1 MKAYVYRL
9 FNKLKFKQ
17 KLVLSYLVVIL
28 IPILTL
34 GIYSFTQSKSLLNEQ
49 AEQSLDRN
57 AGAAAESVN
66 YKLER
71 YETIVNSIL
80 FNAVIQRIVSDQY
93 IDIVNYSRDL
103 NDFLS
108 PYFNMI
114 SILNKE
120 VQQISIYTENRM
132 PEYGEYIIA
141 ADKVAGE
148 PWYKQALAMESGTSW
163 HVEGNQVF
171 GVGRFPAM
179 FTGTKNNLLY
189 IRMNGGDL
197 FGAVRDSLK
206 GYGVIVSDAQGQVI
220 FTNRNEKGDGILNVN
235 PKLIME
241 SGQGIATLN
250 GHDFIVNLQNIPQT
264 GWSLYTYVPS
274 ADITHKA
281 DSILNATLIVIGIC
295 ILILIVM
302 ISIFANTMLRRIHR
316 LNQWMKQV
324 EHGDLTL
331 VVPNASMDEIGQL
344 TRRFGHMLKRIN
356 DLIQEVYANNII
368 QKEAEL
374 RALQSQ
380 INPHFLYNTLSFI
393 NWKALRSDAHDIS
406 HMVTTLSTFYRTA
419 LNRGASIIS
428 VRDELENI
436 RSYIEIMLIMNDY
449 SFDVKYEIEE
459 EVNHYS
465 MVNLILQPLV
475 ENAIKHGI
483 HQKESGRGLLRI
495 RAAVNGPDLVFRVED
510 NGPGIAGQ
518 AAEEL
523 LKSPSSGYGLKNVN
537 ERIQL
542 TFGFEYGISIESEEG
557 RGTDMVVKI
566 PKTFGK
572 EEVS

>member
-356 DLIQEVYANNII
+356 DLIQEVYANKII